1 MTNILKKYI
10 LILFLVFCYA
20 CSSEIQTPTKMDTR
34 AADKEAILNVYS
46 TWNEAVESGDRE
58 GYLSVLHNEI
68 RMVPQSAPDIVGI
81 EAYGEFLIPVFNN
94 ASYKIINLSDW
105 DIDFIGNDI
114 AQVRYD
120 YIIEV
125 TIKSE
130 TEIITDSKAALSKLS
145 NNLKYNDLVIRGTDG
160 QWKVLRHMWN
170 AGYERAS

>member
-20 CSSEIQTPTKMDTR
+20 CSPEIQTPTKMGTR
-34 AADKEAILNVYS
+34 AVDKEAILNVYS
-46 TWNEAVESGDRE
+46 TWNEAVEAGDRN
-58 GYLSVLHNEI
+58 GVLSVLHNKI

-105 DIDFIGNDI
+105 DIEFIGNDI

-120 YIIEV
+120 YIIEI
-125 TIKSE
+125 TLKSKTKLI
-130 TEIITDSKAALSKLS
+130 TESKATLSKLS
-145 NNLKYNDLVIRGTDG
+145 NNLKYNDLVVRGADG
-160 QWKVLRHMWN
+160 QWKVLMHMWN

>member
-10 LILFLVFCYA
+10 LILFLVFYYA

-120 YIIEV
+120 YIIEI

-130 TEIITDSKAALSKLS
+130 TEIITDSFHLLG
-145 NNLKYNDLVIRGTDG
+145 NLWVT
-160 QWKVLRHMWN
+160 
-170 AGYERAS
+170 